1 MTGYT
6 FLGDDM
12 AECNSNL
19 ATQSLLYTDTI
30 HGDQVLRDDLWV
42 VSTSE
47 LNQNQRTIEAAMSR
61 LEEIEEVRKNEEGTW
76 YWTATGDEV

>member
-1 MTGYT
+1 
-6 FLGDDM
+6 M

-42 VSTSE
+42 VSTAE
-47 LNQNQRTIEAAMSR
+47 LNKNQRTIDAAMSR
-61 LEEIEEVRKNEEGTW
+61 LEEITGEVMKNEEGIW
-76 YWTATGDEV
+76 CWTATGNDV